1 MGTFNFGHYFSVT
14 MPIYR
19 HFHVEVKAFFFSFP
33 IFSVDTMTHYQ
44 TYAYGHEHNTK
55 MNDNDDNDEQEAG
68 ESSIERARSD
78 LEIIQS
84 CYPDEIDKNSSSTS
98 DTFPF
103 QFTLQLLDH
112 VSTSITMKLDPGYP
126 VFTGVQIAT
135 YQTDKA
141 QYKARLEAVVRAV
154 RKVSLECQEEGIEGC
169 IMCCAIALETWNDY
183 CDSNIN
189 SNNNNSDSDETD
201 NESSP
206 STSAEY
212 DDNNSNKQHSNDE
225 DEDHTTR
232 VYEWISGEPLLD
244 KKSAFQA
251 HLCKVYSERDV
262 KDSLHQL
269 LTSSSK
275 IQRASHNMY
284 AWRITDTTSRED
296 GRIIIKHDNDDNGED
311 AAGNKLAFLLD
322 MRKDEN
328 VLVVVSRWFG
338 GTHLGPKRFAH
349 IVNVSRKLLVEYN
362 SNSNTADSIGGGS
375 GIGIGSNNKNSKNK
389 YKNNHR

>member
-1 MGTFNFGHYFSVT
+1 
-14 MPIYR
+14 
-19 HFHVEVKAFFFSFP
+19 
-33 IFSVDTMTHYQ
+33 MTTDNNNHD
-44 TYAYGHEHNTK
+44 
-55 MNDNDDNDEQEAG
+55 DNDDNGDDDNEQEAR
-68 ESSIERARSD
+68 ESSVERARAD

-84 CYPDEIDKNSSSTS
+84 CYPDEIHYHDSSSSTS
-98 DTFPF
+98 NTCFPF

-126 VFTGVQIAT
+126 ILSGVQIAT

-183 CDSNIN
+183 CDDNI
-189 SNNNNSDSDETD
+189 NNNNGNNNINRGNDNDETD
-201 NESSP
+201 NESP
-206 STSAEY
+206 PLTSAEDDDDDDDN
-212 DDNNSNKQHSNDE
+212 DDNNDNNNKQYSDDDDN
-225 DEDHTTR
+225 HTTK

-296 GRIIIKHDNDDNGED
+296 GRIIIKHDNDDDGED

-349 IVNVSRKLLVEYN
+349 IVNVSRMLLVEYN
-362 SNSNTADSIGGGS
+362 NNNNNNTNNTADSCGGGS
-375 GIGIGSNNKNSKNK
+375 GIGIGIGNNNKNKN
-389 YKNNHR
+389 KNNHR

>member
-1 MGTFNFGHYFSVT
+1 
-14 MPIYR
+14 
-19 HFHVEVKAFFFSFP
+19 
-33 IFSVDTMTHYQ
+33 
-44 TYAYGHEHNTK
+44 
-55 MNDNDDNDEQEAG
+55 MNDNDDDDEQEEAG
-68 ESSIERARSD
+68 ESSIERARAD

-84 CYPDEIDKNSSSTS
+84 CYPDEIDNDSSFSTS
-98 DTFPF
+98 NNTFPF
-103 QFTLQLLDH
+103 QFTLQLLNH

-126 VFTGVQIAT
+126 VLTGVQIAT

-189 SNNNNSDSDETD
+189 RNNNNNNSNNSDNNSNNNNDNTNNDNDETD

-206 STSAEY
+206 STLAEY
-212 DDNNSNKQHSNDE
+212 DNNNNNNNKQHSDDE
-225 DEDHTTR
+225 DKDHTTIT

-251 HLCKVYSERDV
+251 HLCKVYSESDV

-296 GRIIIKHDNDDNGED
+296 GRIIIKHDNDDDGED

-338 GTHLGPKRFAH
+338 GIHLGPKRFAH

-362 SNSNTADSIGGGS
+362 SNNNTADSIGGGS
-375 GIGIGSNNKNSKNK
+375 GIGNNNKNKN
-389 YKNNHR
+389 KNNHR